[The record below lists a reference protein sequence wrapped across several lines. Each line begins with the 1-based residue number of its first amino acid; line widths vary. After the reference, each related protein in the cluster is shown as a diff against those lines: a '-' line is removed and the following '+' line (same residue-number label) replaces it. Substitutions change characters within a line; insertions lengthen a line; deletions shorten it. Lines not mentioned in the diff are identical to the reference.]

1 MDAHIDWNPYS
12 DVCPTRVV
20 LDRIADKWAVLIISS
35 LERGPQRFNA
45 LGRQIK
51 GLSQKVLSQTLK
63 RLERDGFVA
72 RTVFATV
79 PITVEYALTPL
90 GHSLSATL
98 NPLIAWSKV
107 NCEAILLAQ
116 RTYDEAHAA
125 APAAAPPA
133 AKVAASAASGGR

>member
-1 MDAHIDWNPYS
+1 
-12 DVCPTRVV
+12 V
-20 LDRIADKWAVLIISS
+20 LDRIADKWAVLIISV
-35 LERGPQRFNA
+35 LEQGPQRFNA

-72 RTVFATV
+72 RTVFPTV

-90 GHSLSATL
+90 GRSLSTTL

-107 NCEAILLAQ
+107 NCEAILMSQ
-116 RTYDEAHAA
+116 RSYDEAQQLAA
-125 APAAAPPA
+125 AAIA
-133 AKVAASAASGGR
+133 GR

>member
-1 MDAHIDWNPYS
+1 MDAHIAWNPYS
-12 DVCPTRVV
+12 DVCPTRLV
-20 LDRIADKWAVLIISS
+20 LDRIADKWAVLIISA
-35 LERGPQRFNA
+35 LAQGPQRFNA

-107 NCEAILLAQ
+107 NCEAILLSQ
-116 RTYDEAHAA
+116 RSYDQAHPQADAGARAAAA
-125 APAAAPPA
+125 APIA
-133 AKVAASAASGGR
+133 AASAG

>member
-107 NCEAILLAQ
+107 NCEAILLSQ
-116 RTYDEAHAA
+116 RTYDEAHAEA
-125 APAAAPPA
+125 R
-133 AKVAASAASGGR
+133 AASPVAVAAASGGR

>member
-12 DVCPTRVV
+12 DVCPTRLV
-20 LDRIADKWAVLIISS
+20 LDRIADKWAVLIIGA
-35 LERGPQRFNA
+35 LEQGPQRFNA

-72 RTVFATV
+72 RTVFPTV

-107 NCEAILLAQ
+107 NCEAILMAQ
-116 RTYDEAHAA
+116 RAYDQAQALVVR
-125 APAAAPPA
+125 P
-133 AKVAASAASGGR
+133 ASAADQARRAVIAG